1 MNMKEK
7 GTRVLVML
15 TGSILDERGNPEEPV
30 RVMTTGELKPTP
42 SGGYMLRYQ
51 ESQEDDATGETL
63 TQDVLLLMQSGR
75 VTMTRLGDFGTTM
88 VFVKDR
94 RFEGSYRT
102 PYGELA
108 MALYATQV
116 STSLFPDHGSVH
128 LEYQLDVQGSFAAM
142 HTLQLEYIAGDQPC

>member
-1 MNMKEK
+1 MKK
-7 GTRVLVML
+7 NGTRVLVML
-15 TGSILDERGNPEEPV
+15 TGSTLDERGNPEEPV

-63 TQDVLLLMQSGR
+63 TQEVLLLMQSGR

-94 RFEGSYRT
+94 RF
-102 PYGELA
+102 
-108 MALYATQV
+108 
-116 STSLFPDHGSVH
+116 
-128 LEYQLDVQGSFAAM
+128 
-142 HTLQLEYIAGDQPC
+142 

>member
-1 MNMKEK
+1 MNMNNK

-15 TGSILDERGNPEEPV
+15 TGSTLDERGIPEEPV
-30 RVMTTGELKPTP
+30 KVITTGELKPTP

-51 ESQEDDATGETL
+51 ESQEDDTGETL
-63 TQDVLLLMQSGR
+63 TQEVLLMMQSGR

-116 STSLFPDHGSVH
+116 SASLYPDHGSVH

-142 HTLQLEYIAGDQPC
+142 HTLQLEYVAEEQPC